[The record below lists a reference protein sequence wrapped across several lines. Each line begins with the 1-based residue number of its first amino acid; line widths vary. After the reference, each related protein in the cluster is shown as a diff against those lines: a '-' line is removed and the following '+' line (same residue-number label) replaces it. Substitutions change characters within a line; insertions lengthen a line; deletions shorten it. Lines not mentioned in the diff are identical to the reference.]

1 MKFFQDMIT
10 MLSGLSLVDYILYFS
25 VLALII
31 LVVSLIY
38 VIKSEKTESEGLVM
52 KSEEAI
58 DVLHPNN
65 DVLEEELDLQAIM
78 ENINEKPEPLID
90 MTAYE
95 NEQEQKAIISYDEL
109 LNYNRNQIAYDEE
122 EIIDDVIPV
131 KKIQSST
138 LELPRKLID
147 EELSNEFVLPEKEPK
162 LEVSSSTA
170 EQKLF
175 SYEKEEAFLSALQ
188 ELNRLLN

>member
-38 VIKSEKTESEGLVM
+38 VIKSEKAESEGLDM